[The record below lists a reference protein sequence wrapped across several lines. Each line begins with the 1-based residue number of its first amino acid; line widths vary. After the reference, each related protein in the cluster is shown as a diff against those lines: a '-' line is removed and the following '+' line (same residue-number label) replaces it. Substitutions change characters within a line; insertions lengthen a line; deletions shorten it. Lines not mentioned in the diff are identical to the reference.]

1 VTSAQALEALRKAEK
16 ERKLKEER
24 DYINPAISAEEKAK
38 GNDAFKRGDYPEVRL
53 SLSLFLSLSLSYT
66 SFDFIKLRITY
77 TSPSYF
83 LPPSS
88 LFSRC

>member
-1 VTSAQALEALRKAEK
+1 MLCGSFRGTLVSRFSLSLSLFLCRARVTSAQALEALRKAEK

-53 SLSLFLSLSLSYT
+53 SLSLSLSVLH
-66 SFDFIKLRITY
+66 
-77 TSPSYF
+77 F
-83 LPPSS
+83 L
-88 LFSRC
+88 